1 MGMVYLTKIFTMQKI
16 IRIVLVTT
24 TCIVVGYLS
33 GMSTRDN
40 ITTWYPTLIKPIFN
54 PPNWIFAPVWTLL
67 YTMMGIAGGLIWNQ
81 IESNKELVT
90 KAFKFFIAQL
100 ALNVLWSYL
109 FFELHNILLALI
121 EIILLWLMIF
131 ETYNQFKKINKTSG
145 ILLIPYLIWV
155 GFATLLNGSIW
166 WLN

>member
-1 MGMVYLTKIFTMQKI
+1 MVYLTKIFTMQKI
-16 IRIVLVTT
+16 MRIALVTT

-33 GMSTRDN
+33 GMSTRDS

-54 PPNWIFAPVWTLL
+54 PPNWIFAPIWTLL

-81 IESNKELVT
+81 LESNKELAT

-121 EIILLWLMIF
+121 EIILLWLMIY

-145 ILLIPYLIWV
+145 LLLIPYLIWV
-155 GFATLLNGSIW
+155 GFATLLNASIW